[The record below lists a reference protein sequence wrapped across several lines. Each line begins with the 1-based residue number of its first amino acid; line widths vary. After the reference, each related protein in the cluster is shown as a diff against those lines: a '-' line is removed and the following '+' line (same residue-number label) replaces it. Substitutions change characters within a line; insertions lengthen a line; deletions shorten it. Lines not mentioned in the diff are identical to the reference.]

1 MLSHKLVV
9 VLSWVAVL
17 VTAAT
22 GARAVET
29 VPASMLKAIVAE
41 PLRTPVAG
49 SAEGDVTVIEYF
61 DYNCPVCRHLEP
73 QLRKLLTG
81 DPQVRLIRKD
91 WPVFGDA
98 SVYAAYC
105 AFAAARAGK
114 YALAHDALI
123 GSAKDLDSREDVQ
136 QVLRDA
142 GLDLHRIDAD
152 IALHESEYAAN
163 LARNKREAAELG
175 LRGTPGLIIGNQLAP
190 GGMDA
195 AQLKSLVQRARQGS

>member
-1 MLSHKLVV
+1 MSKRKFFI
-9 VLSWVAVL
+9 VLSWLLAL
-17 VTAAT
+17 GTLST
-22 GARAVET
+22 GAQAIETIPAAAV
-29 VPASMLKAIVAE
+29 KAIEAE
-41 PLRTPVAG
+41 PLDTPVVG
-49 SAEGDVTVIEYF
+49 SPQGDVTVVEYF

-73 QLRKLLTG
+73 QLRKLVLG

-105 AFAAARAGK
+105 VFAAARAGK
-114 YALAHDALI
+114 YAAAHDALI
-123 GSAKDLDSREDVQ
+123 GSAKDLDSKEDVQ
-136 QVLRDA
+136 QVLRNA
-142 GLDLHRIDAD
+142 GFDVHRIDAD
-152 IALHESEYAAN
+152 IEVHASEYAAT

-175 LRGTPGLIIGNQLAP
+175 LRGTPGLIVGNQLAP

>member
-1 MLSHKLVV
+1 MLSHKLVI
-9 VLSWVAVL
+9 VLSWVVVL

-29 VPASMLKAIVAE
+29 VPASMVKAIVAE
-41 PLRTPVAG
+41 PLPTPVAG
-49 SAEGDVTVIEYF
+49 PARGDVTVVEYF

-73 QLRKLLTG
+73 QLRKLMTG

-105 AFAAARAGK
+105 TFAAARAGK

-123 GSAKDLDSREDVQ
+123 GSAKDLDSKEDVQ

-195 AQLKSLVQRARQGS
+195 SQLKSLVQRARQGS

>member
-1 MLSHKLVV
+1 MAISKACS
-9 VLSWVAVL
+9 VLSWLAAI
-17 VTAAT
+17 VTVST
-22 GARAVET
+22 GAQAADT
-29 VPASMLKAIVAE
+29 VPAAAVKAIVAE
-41 PLRTPVAG
+41 PLVTPVIGA
-49 SAEGDVTVIEYF
+49 AQGDVTVVEYF

-73 QLRKLLTG
+73 QLRKLVVG
-81 DPQVRLIRKD
+81 DSQVRLIRKD

-105 AFAAARAGK
+105 VFAAARAGK
-114 YALAHDALI
+114 YAAAHDALI
-123 GSAKDLDSREDVQ
+123 GSSKDLDSKEDVQ

-142 GLDLHRIDAD
+142 GFDLQRIDAD
-152 IALHESEYAAN
+152 IGLHQMEYAAI

-175 LRGTPGLIIGNQLAP
+175 LRGTPGLVIGNQLAP

>member
-1 MLSHKLVV
+1 MSKRKFFI
-9 VLSWVAVL
+9 VLSWLLALGTVS
-17 VTAAT
+17 T
-22 GARAVET
+22 GAQAVET
-29 VPASMLKAIVAE
+29 IPAAAVKAISAE
-41 PLRTPVAG
+41 PLATPVVG
-49 SAEGDVTVIEYF
+49 SAQGDVTVVEYF

-73 QLRKLLTG
+73 QLRKLLLG

-105 AFAAARAGK
+105 VFAAARAGK
-114 YALAHDALI
+114 YAAAHDALI
-123 GSAKDLDSREDVQ
+123 GSAKDLDSKEDVQ

-142 GLDLHRIDAD
+142 GFDLHRLDAD
-152 IALHESEYAAN
+152 IALHESEYAAT

-175 LRGTPGLIIGNQLAP
+175 LRGTPGLIVGNQLAP

-195 AQLKSLVQRARQGS
+195 AQIKSLVQRARQGS

>member
-1 MLSHKLVV
+1 MSKRKFFV
-9 VLSWVAVL
+9 VLSWLLALGTVS
-17 VTAAT
+17 T
-22 GARAVET
+22 GAQAVET
-29 VPASMLKAIVAE
+29 IPAAAVKAIAAE
-41 PLRTPVAG
+41 PLATPAVG
-49 SAEGDVTVIEYF
+49 SAQGDVTVVEYF

-73 QLRKLLTG
+73 QLRKLLLG

-105 AFAAARAGK
+105 VFAAARAGK
-114 YALAHDALI
+114 YAAAHDALI
-123 GSAKDLDSREDVQ
+123 GSAKDLDSKEDVQ

-142 GLDLHRIDAD
+142 GFDLHRIDAD
-152 IALHESEYAAN
+152 IALHESEYAAT

-175 LRGTPGLIIGNQLAP
+175 LRGTPGLIVGNQLAP

>member
-1 MLSHKLVV
+1 MPIRKMRI
-9 VLSWVAVL
+9 VLSWLLALAIVSPGAQAVEA
-17 VTAAT
+17 VPAAT
-22 GARAVET
+22 V
-29 VPASMLKAIVAE
+29 KAIVAE
-41 PLRTPVAG
+41 PLVTPVTGA
-49 SAEGDVTVIEYF
+49 AHGDVTVVEYF

-73 QLRKLLTG
+73 QLRKLVLA

-105 AFAAARAGK
+105 VFAATRLGK
-114 YALAHDALI
+114 YAAAHDALI
-123 GSAKDLDSREDVQ
+123 GSAKDLDSKEDVQ

-142 GLDLHRIDAD
+142 GFDLHRIDAD
-152 IALHESEYAAN
+152 IAAHASEYAAV

-195 AQLKSLVQRARQGS
+195 AQLKSLVQRARQGG

>member
-1 MLSHKLVV
+1 MPIRKVCI
-9 VLSWVAVL
+9 VLSWLGAL
-17 VTAAT
+17 VTVST
-22 GARAVET
+22 GAQAIDT
-29 VPASMLKAIVAE
+29 VPAAAVKAIVAE
-41 PLRTPVAG
+41 PLVTPVVG
-49 SAEGDVTVIEYF
+49 SAQGDVTLVEYF

-73 QLRKLLTG
+73 QLRKLVLG

-105 AFAAARAGK
+105 VFAAARAGK
-114 YALAHDALI
+114 YAAAHDALI
-123 GSAKDLDSREDVQ
+123 GSAKDLDSKEDVQ

-142 GLDLHRIDAD
+142 GFDLQRIDAD
-152 IALHESEYAAN
+152 IGLHEAEYAAI

-175 LRGTPGLIIGNQLAP
+175 LRGTPGLIVGNQRAP

-195 AQLKSLVQRARQGS
+195 AQLKALVQRVRQGS